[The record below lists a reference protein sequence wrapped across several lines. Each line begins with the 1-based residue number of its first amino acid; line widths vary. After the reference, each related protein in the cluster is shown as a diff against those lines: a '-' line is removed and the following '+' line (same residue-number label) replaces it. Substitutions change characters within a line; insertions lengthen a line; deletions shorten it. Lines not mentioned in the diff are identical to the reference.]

1 MLKLSSDT
9 MFMHALPTHL
19 AKRTPVPRDG
29 REIPHLI
36 YKTPVLYKFND
47 IAGTKAG
54 TKCTNINV
62 KHLISWLNN
71 YPCWPI
77 KWMNSHLKNYWQTKN
92 TPITPFPRL
101 CSCTET
107 GFRFVTFLEIKK
119 DRTKRSGQ
127 SEYGNRTM
135 KTIEAALML
144 EADLSDELERLGWSP
159 QNLILLLANTVRHMK
174 VPVFLLTSLK
184 RFSVTVPW

>member
-19 AKRTPVPRDG
+19 AKRSAVPRDG

-54 TKCTNINV
+54 TKCTNIKV
-62 KHLISWLNN
+62 KHLIGWLNN

-77 KWMNSHLKNYWQTKN
+77 KWMNSHLKNHWQTTEV
-92 TPITPFPRL
+92 TPIRPVSRL

-127 SEYGNRTM
+127 SENGNLTI

-159 QNLILLLANTVRHMK
+159 QNLILLLANTVRHLIFWK
-174 VPVFLLTSLK
+174 FLFFFW
-184 RFSVTVPW
+184 RI

>member
-1 MLKLSSDT
+1 MTKLK
-9 MFMHALPTHL
+9 
-19 AKRTPVPRDG
+19 V
-29 REIPHLI
+29 
-36 YKTPVLYKFND
+36 
-47 IAGTKAG
+47 
-54 TKCTNINV
+54 
-62 KHLISWLNN
+62 
-71 YPCWPI
+71 
-77 KWMNSHLKNYWQTKN
+77 
-92 TPITPFPRL
+92 TPIRPFLRL

-127 SEYGNRTM
+127 SEYGNRTI
-135 KTIEAALML
+135 KTIEAALIL

-174 VPVFLLTSLK
+174 VPVFLLTNLK

>member
-47 IAGTKAG
+47 IAGTNAG

-77 KWMNSHLKNYWQTKN
+77 KWMNSHLKNHWQTKN

-107 GFRFVTFLEIKK
+107 GFRFGTFLEIKK